1 MDYTQSGQAI
11 LPPLKHRQKGLV
23 PASATLRVAS
33 TSTLSSSAR
42 QTFPTAVPSVGK
54 DCFGLHS
61 DSAFGFVAQK
71 KSGIGQQSVIPLR
84 STTASPPTLLI
95 RSSRARLWPSSA
107 DATEVHRLA
116 STSALPR
123 MLSYP
128 AAPSLAGT
136 HFGPQRPWCA
146 RGGKRCA
153 AETDVR
159 KRPSDSLHGQ
169 RLLCVGCAA
178 TEETT
183 AASAAGY

>member
-107 DATEVHRLA
+107 GATETTDLLSDFRTASDAVASCGPARPAMASSGACGSCGLPAAHDDRLA
-116 STSALPR
+116 AGAAHRAAL
-123 MLSYP
+123 MVY
-128 AAPSLAGT
+128 
-136 HFGPQRPWCA
+136 
-146 RGGKRCA
+146 
-153 AETDVR
+153 D
-159 KRPSDSLHGQ
+159 
-169 RLLCVGCAA
+169 
-178 TEETT
+178 
-183 AASAAGY
+183 